1 MGWGEIPIPFCLNM
15 KTSIT
20 VGLTRPGPVPYSTT
34 KIEITES
41 LAEGEDFQE
50 ACDRVALE
58 CEEWIRRHNKE
69 ERERMSAK
77 TNGSKIP
84 DFVF

>member
-1 MGWGEIPIPFCLNM
+1 M

-41 LAEGEDFQE
+41 LAESEDSQE

-69 ERERMSAK
+69 ERDRMSGKSLSAK
-77 TNGSKIP
+77 VDTFS
-84 DFVF
+84 FE